1 MFSKINKSENKNKT
15 KQVYSQIYVLLTNTF
30 QKEFWKW
37 QNESVKHTCLSIDYY
52 ITLSWS
58 RVLRYVFN
66 VTIYI
71 MTYKIPKWDR
81 GYDHVSQ
88 VNRSG
93 MVTSWHCIIVKI
105 PKCTQILC
113 VPSWY
118 IIYNHYIYIYIEIE
132 IYIYIYYLYCDYL

>member
-1 MFSKINKSENKNKT
+1 
-15 KQVYSQIYVLLTNTF
+15 
-30 QKEFWKW
+30 
-37 QNESVKHTCLSIDYY
+37 
-52 ITLSWS
+52 
-58 RVLRYVFN
+58 
-66 VTIYI
+66 

-118 IIYNHYIYIYIEIE
+118 IIYNHYIYRNRNIYILPVLWLPVMLILYTCYIFGA
-132 IYIYIYYLYCDYL
+132 IYTGADPRFQVRGGRGGPHLKKMRRTEGGANILGYFVWKKSRFYAKKSYFFQF